1 VRWAASAGKDAA
13 GCGQEG
19 QQGRARVGGENKGKI
34 KAENPGLGGQSCERY
49 KEVYRKGRK

>member
-1 VRWAASAGKDAA
+1 MRWAASAGKDAA
-13 GCGQEG
+13 GRGQEG